1 MVTKFSILSILS
13 LKYRSY
19 NMWHYIFVK
28 SNFISENVM
37 SYTGSKSVEMKNEI
51 SDN

>member
-1 MVTKFSILSILS
+1 
-13 LKYRSY
+13 
-19 NMWHYIFVK
+19 MWHCIFVK

-37 SYTGSKSVEMKNEI
+37 SNTGSKSVEIINEI